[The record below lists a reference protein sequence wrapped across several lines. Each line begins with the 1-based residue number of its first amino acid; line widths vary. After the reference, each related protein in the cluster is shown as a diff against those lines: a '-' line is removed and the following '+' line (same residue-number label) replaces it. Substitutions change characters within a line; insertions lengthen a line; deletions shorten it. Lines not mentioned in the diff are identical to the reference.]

1 MQLVDEHIEHLLF
14 SLENRDVGIFLL
26 LDFLLQIEGQRL
38 LIEFSEQSETL
49 EVLISGRSILVNLV
63 LDNARNDSD
72 LLSVV
77 LRSGH
82 FCGEG

>member
-1 MQLVDEHIEHLLF
+1 M
-14 SLENRDVGIFLL
+14 
-26 LDFLLQIEGQRL
+26 